1 MKAMFLWWSLAILLL
16 IQIFASALELEMLD
30 YKSEHFTCSK
40 GISNCTVKASAVVLI
55 QECPVDLEVQP
66 VLCCRQ
72 GMACRPCLHIH
83 LDIQPR
89 NHQTASY
96 VNVCYNVPELGMD
109 ICKIL
114 EFTVIPA
121 ALDGQATS
129 KAWLSLLLKDNA
141 VSFNSQVTVYV
152 CSHHSKVVLPSV
164 DEVCSSAAQG
174 VVEECDRHSPRRML
188 TCSGVFGKLQSGFLM
203 SLSQQWGPPG
213 SPTIFITPFIELAT
227 DGVYLV
233 SEGQLVFEVPS
244 FSTLIDQESNEV
256 RLQVN
261 KADDSPYPLEMCLQ
275 HEDNGVCRTC
285 KESTVPLHSV
295 TPCMCFQVWWNK
307 GDERSHRSISCPFR
321 NHTELL
327 QRNVWENVS
336 VSVVQGQMNSGGA
349 MLSWNLTAPCRVEA
363 EVWPC
368 QKGAGLDMD
377 RCTELFAFR
386 QHLSDDIWRENSR
399 GHWLMPGVFE
409 DVVLGLDLCVMVKG
423 KNSELGPFCPIDSS
437 WWHWRWSLLVLLS
450 LMLAVLA
457 AICLYFLHGKLKRW
471 AWEWYQKECGRLANR
486 GHIVLL
492 SPPDVDGSV
501 SELVCELGS
510 SLCAQGFSVSVDL
523 WSRAEL
529 CSLGPLPWLHSQ
541 LQHLDSQG
549 IRAILVLTQAAWER
563 AEDWVRQWD
572 QQGQQ
577 GKDIVQGVEKEE
589 GGEEVEG
596 EDNGLLQ
603 GLSSPYADVFSAAL
617 SCIKAEH
624 KLGCAGE
631 RFLLVHFEAHSA
643 KPPSSER
650 GLPELFQGLPMFHL
664 PSQSQGL
671 LAELAMG
678 PTVPEAGI
686 GGHRV

>member
-1 MKAMFLWWSLAILLL
+1 MKTMLLWWSLAILLL

-40 GISNCTVKASAVVLI
+40 GLSNCTVKAGAVVLI
-55 QECPVDLEVQP
+55 SKCPVDDMGLKVQP

-72 GMACRPCLHIH
+72 GTACRPCLHIH
-83 LDIQPR
+83 LDIQLR

-96 VNVCYNVPELGMD
+96 VNVCYNVPELAMD

-114 EFTVIPA
+114 EFTVILA

-129 KAWLSLLLKDNA
+129 KQAWLSLLLKDNA

-152 CSHHSKVVLPSV
+152 CSNHSKVVLPSV

-174 VVEECDRHSPRRML
+174 VVEECDGHSLRRML
-188 TCSGVFGKLQSGFLM
+188 TCS
-203 SLSQQWGPPG
+203 
-213 SPTIFITPFIELAT
+213 
-227 DGVYLV
+227 
-233 SEGQLVFEVPS
+233 VPS
-244 FSTLIDQESNEV
+244 FSTLIDQESHEV

-261 KADDSPYPLEMCLQ
+261 TADDSPYPLEMCLQ

-336 VSVVQGQMNSGGA
+336 VSVVQGQMNNGGA

-368 QKGAGLDMD
+368 QKEKGLDMD
-377 RCTELFAFR
+377 KCTELVAFR
-386 QHLSDDIWRENSR
+386 QRLSDDIWRENSR

-409 DVVLGLDLCVMVKG
+409 DVVLGLDLCVMVKVNG

-471 AWEWYQKECGRLANR
+471 AWEWYKEECGRLANR

-492 SPPDVDGSV
+492 SPPNVDGSV

-529 CSLGPLPWLHSQ
+529 CSLGALPWLHSQ

-549 IRAILVLTQAAWER
+549 VRAILVLTQAAWER
-563 AEDWVRQWD
+563 TEDWVRQWD

-577 GKDIVQGVEKEE
+577 GKNIVQGVEKEE

-596 EDNGLLQ
+596 EDKGLLQ

-617 SCIKAEH
+617 SCIKADH

-678 PTVPEAGI
+678 PTGPEAGI

>member
-1 MKAMFLWWSLAILLL
+1 MKAMFSWWSLAILLS

-30 YKSEHFTCSK
+30 YESEHFTCSK
-40 GISNCTVKASAVVLI
+40 SLSNCTVKAGAMVLNP
-55 QECPVDLEVQP
+55 ECPVDHRGLEVQP

-72 GMACRPCLHIH
+72 GTACRPCLHIR

-89 NHQTASY
+89 KHQTASY
-96 VNVCYNVPELGMD
+96 VSVCYNVPELEMD
-109 ICKIL
+109 MCKKL

-129 KAWLSLLLKDNA
+129 EQVWLSLLLKDNA

-174 VVEECDRHSPRRML
+174 VVEECD
-188 TCSGVFGKLQSGFLM
+188 
-203 SLSQQWGPPG
+203 
-213 SPTIFITPFIELAT
+213 
-227 DGVYLV
+227 
-233 SEGQLVFEVPS
+233 VPS
-244 FSTLIDQESNEV
+244 FSALIDQERREV
-256 RLQVN
+256 RLRVD
-261 KADDSPYPLEMCLQ
+261 KEEDSPYPLEMCIQ
-275 HEDNGVCRTC
+275 HEDNGVCRPC
-285 KESTVPLHSV
+285 KERTVPLHSV
-295 TPCMCFQVWWNK
+295 TPCMCFQVWWDT
-307 GDERSHRSISCPFR
+307 GDERSRRSMSCPFR

-349 MLSWNLTAPCRVEA
+349 MLSWNLTAPCRMEA
-363 EVWPC
+363 EVWHC
-368 QKGAGLDMD
+368 QKDAGLDKD
-377 RCTELFAFR
+377 RCTELVAFR
-386 QHLSDDIWRENSR
+386 QRLSDDIWRENDR
-399 GHWLMPGVFE
+399 GHWLMPGVFV
-409 DVVLGLDLCVMVKG
+409 DVKPGLDLCVMVKVKG
-423 KNSELGPFCPIDSS
+423 KHSELGPFCPIDSS
-437 WWHWRWSLLVLLS
+437 WWHWRWSLLVLVS

-471 AWEWYQKECGRLANR
+471 AWEWHQKECGRIANR

-510 SLCAQGFSVSVDL
+510 SLCSQGLSVSVDL

-541 LQHLDSQG
+541 LQPLDSQG
-549 IRAILVLTQAAWER
+549 GRAILVLTQAAWER
-563 AEDWVRQWD
+563 TEDWVRQWD

-596 EDNGLLQ
+596 
-603 GLSSPYADVFSAAL
+603 
-617 SCIKAEH
+617 
-624 KLGCAGE
+624 GE
-631 RFLLVHFEAHSA
+631 
-643 KPPSSER
+643 
-650 GLPELFQGLPMFHL
+650 
-664 PSQSQGL
+664 
-671 LAELAMG
+671 
-678 PTVPEAGI
+678 
-686 GGHRV
+686 

>member
-40 GISNCTVKASAVVLI
+40 GISNCTVKAGAVVLI
-55 QECPVDLEVQP
+55 PECPVDLEVQP

-72 GMACRPCLHIH
+72 GTACRPCLHIH

-174 VVEECDRHSPRRML
+174 VVEECD
-188 TCSGVFGKLQSGFLM
+188 
-203 SLSQQWGPPG
+203 
-213 SPTIFITPFIELAT
+213 I
-227 DGVYLV
+227 
-233 SEGQLVFEVPS
+233 PS
-244 FSTLIDQESNEV
+244 FSTLIDQESHEV

-377 RCTELFAFR
+377 RCTELVAFR
-386 QHLSDDIWRENSR
+386 QRLSDDIWRENSR

-423 KNSELGPFCPIDSS
+423 KNSKLGPFCPIDSS

-471 AWEWYQKECGRLANR
+471 AWEWYQKECGRRANR

-589 GGEEVEG
+589 GGEEGEG

-678 PTVPEAGI
+678 PIGPEAGI

>member
-16 IQIFASALELEMLD
+16 ILIFASALELEMLD

-40 GISNCTVKASAVVLI
+40 GLSNCTVKAGAVVLI
-55 QECPVDLEVQP
+55 PKCPVDDMGLKVQP

-72 GMACRPCLHIH
+72 GTACRPCLHIH
-83 LDIQPR
+83 LDIQLR
-89 NHQTASY
+89 NHQTAYWVLCVSASY
-96 VNVCYNVPELGMD
+96 VNVCYNVPELEID

-114 EFTVIPA
+114 EFTVILA

-152 CSHHSKVVLPSV
+152 CSNHSKVVLPSV

-174 VVEECDRHSPRRML
+174 VVEECDGHSLRRML
-188 TCSGVFGKLQSGFLM
+188 TCS
-203 SLSQQWGPPG
+203 
-213 SPTIFITPFIELAT
+213 
-227 DGVYLV
+227 
-233 SEGQLVFEVPS
+233 VPS
-244 FSTLIDQESNEV
+244 FSTLIDQESHEV

-261 KADDSPYPLEMCLQ
+261 TADDSPYPLEMCLQ

-321 NHTELL
+321 NHSELL

-336 VSVVQGQMNSGGA
+336 VSVVQGQMNNGGA

-368 QKGAGLDMD
+368 QKEKGLDMD
-377 RCTELFAFR
+377 RCTELVAFR
-386 QHLSDDIWRENSR
+386 QRLSDDIWRENSR

-409 DVVLGLDLCVMVKG
+409 DVVLGLDLCVMVKVNG

-471 AWEWYQKECGRLANR
+471 AWEWYQEECGRLANR

-492 SPPDVDGSV
+492 SPPNVDGSV

-529 CSLGPLPWLHSQ
+529 CSLGALPWLHSQ

-549 IRAILVLTQAAWER
+549 VRAILVLTQAAWER
-563 AEDWVRQWD
+563 TEDWVRQWD

-577 GKDIVQGVEKEE
+577 GKNIVQGVEKEE

-596 EDNGLLQ
+596 EDKGLLQ
-603 GLSSPYADVFSAAL
+603 GLYSPYADVFSAAL
-617 SCIKAEH
+617 SCIKADH

-678 PTVPEAGI
+678 PTGPEAGI

>member
-1 MKAMFLWWSLAILLL
+1 MKGMFLWWSLAILLP
-16 IQIFASALELEMLD
+16 IQIFALELEMLD

-40 GISNCTVKASAVVLI
+40 GLSNCTVKAGVVVLI
-55 QECPVDLEVQP
+55 PECPVDHRGLEVQP

-72 GMACRPCLHIH
+72 GTACRPCIHIH
-83 LDIQPR
+83 LDIHPR

-96 VNVCYNVPELGMD
+96 VNVCYNVPELQMD
-109 ICKIL
+109 MCKIL

-174 VVEECDRHSPRRML
+174 VVEECD
-188 TCSGVFGKLQSGFLM
+188 
-203 SLSQQWGPPG
+203 
-213 SPTIFITPFIELAT
+213 I
-227 DGVYLV
+227 
-233 SEGQLVFEVPS
+233 PS

-275 HEDNGVCRTC
+275 HEDNGVCRVRVVLGVHLNSVNMQQFSETFTHPNDSMLLVVLQTC
-285 KESTVPLHSV
+285 KESTIPLHSV

-307 GDERSHRSISCPFR
+307 GDKRSHRSISCPFR

-336 VSVVQGQMNSGGA
+336 VSVVQGQMNSGGT

-368 QKGAGLDMD
+368 QKEAGLDMD
-377 RCTELFAFR
+377 RCTELVAFR
-386 QHLSDDIWRENSR
+386 QRLSDDIWRENSR

-409 DVVLGLDLCVMVKG
+409 DVILGHDLCVMVKVKG
-423 KNSELGPFCPIDSS
+423 KNSALGPFCPIDSN

-541 LQHLDSQG
+541 LQHLDSHG
-549 IRAILVLTQAAWER
+549 VRAILVLTQAAWER
-563 AEDWVRQWD
+563 TEDWVRQWD

-589 GGEEVEG
+589 GGEEMEGEG
-596 EDNGLLQ
+596 EDKGLLQ

-617 SCIKAEH
+617 SCIKADH

-631 RFLLVHFEAHSA
+631 RFLLVHFEAHSV

-678 PTVPEAGI
+678 PTGPEAGI
-686 GGHRV
+686 GGYRV

>member
-16 IQIFASALELEMLD
+16 IQSVASALELEMLD

-40 GISNCTVKASAVVLI
+40 GISNCTVKAGAVVLI
-55 QECPVDLEVQP
+55 PECPVDLEVQP

-72 GMACRPCLHIH
+72 GTACRPCLHIH

-121 ALDGQATS
+121 APDGQATS

-164 DEVCSSAAQG
+164 DEV
-174 VVEECDRHSPRRML
+174 
-188 TCSGVFGKLQSGFLM
+188 
-203 SLSQQWGPPG
+203 
-213 SPTIFITPFIELAT
+213 
-227 DGVYLV
+227 
-233 SEGQLVFEVPS
+233 PS
-244 FSTLIDQESNEV
+244 FSALIDQESHEV

-368 QKGAGLDMD
+368 QKGAGLD
-377 RCTELFAFR
+377 RCTELVAFR
-386 QHLSDDIWRENSR
+386 QRLSDDIWRENSR
-399 GHWLMPGVFE
+399 GHWVMPGVFE

-577 GKDIVQGVEKEE
+577 GKDIVQGVGKEE

-603 GLSSPYADVFSAAL
+603 GMFSPYADVFSAAL

-678 PTVPEAGI
+678 PTGPEAGI

>member
-16 IQIFASALELEMLD
+16 IQIVASALELEMLD

-40 GISNCTVKASAVVLI
+40 GISNCTVKAGAVVLI
-55 QECPVDLEVQP
+55 PECPVDLEVQP

-72 GMACRPCLHIH
+72 GTACRPCLHIH

-152 CSHHSKVVLPSV
+152 CSHHSIVVLPSV

-174 VVEECDRHSPRRML
+174 VVEECD
-188 TCSGVFGKLQSGFLM
+188 
-203 SLSQQWGPPG
+203 
-213 SPTIFITPFIELAT
+213 I
-227 DGVYLV
+227 
-233 SEGQLVFEVPS
+233 PS
-244 FSTLIDQESNEV
+244 FSALIDQESHEV

-368 QKGAGLDMD
+368 QKGAGLD
-377 RCTELFAFR
+377 RCTELVAFR
-386 QHLSDDIWRENSR
+386 QRLSDDIWRENSR

-501 SELVCELGS
+501 SELMCELGS

-624 KLGCAGE
+624 KLGCARE
-631 RFLLVHFEAHSA
+631 HFLLVHFEAHSA

-678 PTVPEAGI
+678 PTGPEAGI

>member
-1 MKAMFLWWSLAILLL
+1 MFLWWSLAILLL

-40 GISNCTVKASAVVLI
+40 GLSNCTVKAGAVVLI
-55 QECPVDLEVQP
+55 PKCPVDDMGLEVQP

-72 GMACRPCLHIH
+72 GTACGPCLHIH
-83 LDIQPR
+83 LDIQLR

-96 VNVCYNVPELGMD
+96 VNVCYNVPELEMD

-114 EFTVIPA
+114 EFTVILA

-129 KAWLSLLLKDNA
+129 KQAWLSLLLKDNA

-152 CSHHSKVVLPSV
+152 CSNHSKVVLPSV

-174 VVEECDRHSPRRML
+174 VVEECD
-188 TCSGVFGKLQSGFLM
+188 
-203 SLSQQWGPPG
+203 
-213 SPTIFITPFIELAT
+213 
-227 DGVYLV
+227 
-233 SEGQLVFEVPS
+233 VPS
-244 FSTLIDQESNEV
+244 FSTLIDQESHEV

-261 KADDSPYPLEMCLQ
+261 TADDSPYPLEMCLQ

-336 VSVVQGQMNSGGA
+336 VSVVQGQMNNGGA

-368 QKGAGLDMD
+368 QKEKGLDMD
-377 RCTELFAFR
+377 RCTELVAFR
-386 QHLSDDIWRENSR
+386 QRLSDDIWRENSR

-409 DVVLGLDLCVMVKG
+409 DVVLGLDLCVMVKVNG

-457 AICLYFLHGKLKRW
+457 AICLYFLHGKLKRDPSIPPSVV
-471 AWEWYQKECGRLANR
+471 ANR

-492 SPPDVDGSV
+492 SPPNVDGSV

-529 CSLGPLPWLHSQ
+529 CSLGALPWLHSQ

-549 IRAILVLTQAAWER
+549 VRAILVLTQAAWER
-563 AEDWVRQWD
+563 TEDWVRQWD

-577 GKDIVQGVEKEE
+577 GKNIVQGVEKEE

-596 EDNGLLQ
+596 EDKGLLQ

-617 SCIKAEH
+617 SCIKADH

-678 PTVPEAGI
+678 PTGPEAGI

>member
-16 IQIFASALELEMLD
+16 IQSVASALELEMLD

-40 GISNCTVKASAVVLI
+40 GISNCTVKAGAVVLI
-55 QECPVDLEVQP
+55 PECPVDLEVQP

-72 GMACRPCLHIH
+72 GTACRPCLHIH

-121 ALDGQATS
+121 APDGQATS

-174 VVEECDRHSPRRML
+174 VVEECD
-188 TCSGVFGKLQSGFLM
+188 
-203 SLSQQWGPPG
+203 
-213 SPTIFITPFIELAT
+213 I
-227 DGVYLV
+227 
-233 SEGQLVFEVPS
+233 PS
-244 FSTLIDQESNEV
+244 FSALIDQESHEV

-368 QKGAGLDMD
+368 QKGAGLD
-377 RCTELFAFR
+377 RCTELVAFR
-386 QHLSDDIWRENSR
+386 QRLSDDIWRENSR
-399 GHWLMPGVFE
+399 GHWVMPGVFE

-577 GKDIVQGVEKEE
+577 GKDIVQGVGKEE

-603 GLSSPYADVFSAAL
+603 GMFSPYADVFSAAL

-678 PTVPEAGI
+678 PTGPEAGI

>member
-1 MKAMFLWWSLAILLL
+1 MFLWWSLAILLL

-40 GISNCTVKASAVVLI
+40 GLSNCTVKAGAVVLI
-55 QECPVDLEVQP
+55 PKCPVDDMGLEVQP

-72 GMACRPCLHIH
+72 GTACGPCLHIH
-83 LDIQPR
+83 LDIQLR

-96 VNVCYNVPELGMD
+96 VNVCYNVPELEMD

-114 EFTVIPA
+114 EFTVILA

-152 CSHHSKVVLPSV
+152 CSNHSKVVLPSV

-174 VVEECDRHSPRRML
+174 VVEECD
-188 TCSGVFGKLQSGFLM
+188 
-203 SLSQQWGPPG
+203 
-213 SPTIFITPFIELAT
+213 
-227 DGVYLV
+227 
-233 SEGQLVFEVPS
+233 VPS
-244 FSTLIDQESNEV
+244 FSTLIDQESHEV

-261 KADDSPYPLEMCLQ
+261 TADDSPYPLEMCLQ

-336 VSVVQGQMNSGGA
+336 VSVVQGQMNNGGA

-368 QKGAGLDMD
+368 QKEKGLDMD
-377 RCTELFAFR
+377 RCTELVAFR
-386 QHLSDDIWRENSR
+386 QRLSDDIWRENSR

-409 DVVLGLDLCVMVKG
+409 DVVLGLDLCVMVKVNG

-457 AICLYFLHGKLKRW
+457 AICLYFLHGKLKRR
-471 AWEWYQKECGRLANR
+471 AWEWYRRIANR

-492 SPPDVDGSV
+492 SPPNVDGSV

-529 CSLGPLPWLHSQ
+529 CSLGALPWLHSQ

-549 IRAILVLTQAAWER
+549 VRAILVLTQAAWER
-563 AEDWVRQWD
+563 TEDWVRQWD

-577 GKDIVQGVEKEE
+577 GKNIVQGVEKEE

-596 EDNGLLQ
+596 EDKGLLQ

-617 SCIKAEH
+617 SCIKADH

-678 PTVPEAGI
+678 PTGPEAGI

>member
-16 IQIFASALELEMLD
+16 IQIVASALELEMLD

-40 GISNCTVKASAVVLI
+40 GISNCTVKAGAVVLI
-55 QECPVDLEVQP
+55 PECPVDLEVQP

-72 GMACRPCLHIH
+72 GTACRPCLHIH

-96 VNVCYNVPELGMD
+96 MNVCYNVPELGME

-129 KAWLSLLLKDNA
+129 KQAWLSLLLKDNA

-188 TCSGVFGKLQSGFLM
+188 TCS
-203 SLSQQWGPPG
+203 
-213 SPTIFITPFIELAT
+213 
-227 DGVYLV
+227 
-233 SEGQLVFEVPS
+233 VPS
-244 FSTLIDQESNEV
+244 FSALIDQESHEV

-275 HEDNGVCRTC
+275 HEVNGVCRTC

-377 RCTELFAFR
+377 RCTELVAFR
-386 QHLSDDIWRENSR
+386 QRLSDDIWRENSR

-450 LMLAVLA
+450 LMLALLA

-471 AWEWYQKECGRLANR
+471 AWEWYQKECGRLAYR

-577 GKDIVQGVEKEE
+577 GKDIVQGVKKEE
-589 GGEEVEG
+589 GGEEMEG

-643 KPPSSER
+643 KPPISER

-678 PTVPEAGI
+678 PTGPEAGI

>member
-16 IQIFASALELEMLD
+16 IQIVASALELEMLD

-40 GISNCTVKASAVVLI
+40 GISNCTVKAGAVVLI
-55 QECPVDLEVQP
+55 PECPVDLEVQP

-72 GMACRPCLHIH
+72 GTACRPCLHIH

-129 KAWLSLLLKDNA
+129 KQAWLSLLLKDNA

-152 CSHHSKVVLPSV
+152 CSHHSIVVLPSV

-174 VVEECDRHSPRRML
+174 VVEECD
-188 TCSGVFGKLQSGFLM
+188 
-203 SLSQQWGPPG
+203 
-213 SPTIFITPFIELAT
+213 I
-227 DGVYLV
+227 
-233 SEGQLVFEVPS
+233 PS
-244 FSTLIDQESNEV
+244 FSALIDQESHEV

-368 QKGAGLDMD
+368 QKGAGLD
-377 RCTELFAFR
+377 RCTELVAFR
-386 QHLSDDIWRENSR
+386 QRLSDDIWRENSR

-501 SELVCELGS
+501 SELMCELGS

-624 KLGCAGE
+624 KLGCARE
-631 RFLLVHFEAHSA
+631 HFLLVHFEAHSA

-678 PTVPEAGI
+678 PTGPEAGI

>member
-40 GISNCTVKASAVVLI
+40 GISNCTVKAGAVVLI
-55 QECPVDLEVQP
+55 PECPVDLEVQP

-72 GMACRPCLHIH
+72 GTACRPCLHIH

-129 KAWLSLLLKDNA
+129 KQAWLSLLLKDNA

-174 VVEECDRHSPRRML
+174 VVEECD
-188 TCSGVFGKLQSGFLM
+188 
-203 SLSQQWGPPG
+203 
-213 SPTIFITPFIELAT
+213 I
-227 DGVYLV
+227 
-233 SEGQLVFEVPS
+233 PS
-244 FSTLIDQESNEV
+244 FSTLIDQESHEV

-377 RCTELFAFR
+377 RCTELVAFR
-386 QHLSDDIWRENSR
+386 QRLSDDIWRENSR

-423 KNSELGPFCPIDSS
+423 KNSKLGPFCPIDSS

-471 AWEWYQKECGRLANR
+471 AWEWYQKECGRRANR

-589 GGEEVEG
+589 GGEEGEG

-678 PTVPEAGI
+678 PIGPEAGI